1 MGGAVTFAAALP
13 VTLGLLVA
21 LRSAQVSIGMLLVC
35 HGASVAL
42 IGLQALDV
50 LGGGAG
56 LLLDQLAQGAWVLLF
71 VWSAVMAHLFPDG
84 ALPSPRWRWWLGA
97 EVLGVMAFVVGAVGN
112 GETFS
117 EQHPGQ
123 APPLGALTS
132 TVSAILG
139 TVGLVALVCLVVGAG
154 VAVVV
159 RLRMAHEDART
170 RLLWLVWGAWAVPV
184 SLVVAW
190 ANHFLLGD
198 QTWLVI
204 AALGVGTLSVPLTVA
219 VATLRHRL
227 FDIRVVLSRTV
238 TATVMTG
245 AVLVMY
251 ASVLEAVRRLGGD
264 STVGGLLA
272 VAVVAVVIHPAHS
285 WVRQRVERR
294 VHGYRGDP
302 HRALRMLADT
312 TETAPQET
320 LTASISATIA
330 EAVRVDWA
338 RIDTG
343 SGVDDGT
350 HRFPL
355 EHRGEVIGSLV
366 VASPPGGRFG
376 AEDLALLR
384 DLARYAAV
392 VVFADRHHGAL
403 RDSRARIVAAREEER
418 RRLRRDLHDG
428 IGPSLAAVVLKLNA
442 AETRTDAQERHAIL
456 KEARSE
462 VKEAIDEVR
471 RLVDD
476 LRPPAIDEVGLLAAI
491 RQRALGLSEA
501 VVFEV
506 RGPSAMPDLPAAVE
520 TAAFRIAAEAMTNVA
535 RHASATRCEVD
546 ITITGDEFAIT
557 VTDNGRGAASTVRSG
572 MGWESMRERAAEL
585 GGSCTLTN
593 GAPGTGLSVHAVLP
607 HRPSPGHLAEAGER
621 A

>member
-1 MGGAVTFAAALP
+1 
-13 VTLGLLVA
+13 
-21 LRSAQVSIGMLLVC
+21 
-35 HGASVAL
+35 
-42 IGLQALDV
+42 
-50 LGGGAG
+50 
-56 LLLDQLAQGAWVLLF
+56 
-71 VWSAVMAHLFPDG
+71 
-84 ALPSPRWRWWLGA
+84 
-97 EVLGVMAFVVGAVGN
+97 
-112 GETFS
+112 
-117 EQHPGQ
+117 
-123 APPLGALTS
+123 
-132 TVSAILG
+132 
-139 TVGLVALVCLVVGAG
+139 
-154 VAVVV
+154 
-159 RLRMAHEDART
+159 
-170 RLLWLVWGAWAVPV
+170 
-184 SLVVAW
+184 
-190 ANHFLLGD
+190 
-198 QTWLVI
+198 
-204 AALGVGTLSVPLTVA
+204 
-219 VATLRHRL
+219 
-227 FDIRVVLSRTV
+227 
-238 TATVMTG
+238 
-245 AVLVMY
+245 
-251 ASVLEAVRRLGGD
+251 
-264 STVGGLLA
+264 
-272 VAVVAVVIHPAHS
+272 
-285 WVRQRVERR
+285 
-294 VHGYRGDP
+294 
-302 HRALRMLADT
+302 MLADT
-312 TETAPQET
+312 TEVAPQET
-320 LTASISATIA
+320 LAASISATIA

-343 SGVDDGT
+343 SGMDDGN

-376 AEDLALLR
+376 AKDLALLR

-506 RGPSAMPDLPAAVE
+506 RGPTAMPDLPAAVE

-607 HRPSPGHLAEAGER
+607 RRPSPGHLAEAGER